1 MKVKSV
7 ACHKVS
13 QYVCV
18 NFVLGHE
25 LDLFSILLRLLLVL
39 EGRDGVKDLLG
50 GLLQGHGPH
59 LPGRGGGVHGGG
71 EGVDLGHGEPGQGGE
86 HEVEQVL
93 ANVDHDVVVLEDSLL
108 DSLTEKIML
117 IIICV

>member
-1 MKVKSV
+1 MNV
-7 ACHKVS
+7 
-13 QYVCV
+13 
-18 NFVLGHE
+18 VLGHE
-25 LDLFSILLRLLLVL
+25 LALSSILLRLLLVL

-50 GLLQGHGPH
+50 GLLQCDGPH

-71 EGVDLGHGEPGQGGE
+71 EGVDLGHSEPGQRGE

-108 DSLTEKIML
+108 DGLTEKIML

>member
-50 GLLQGHGPH
+50 GLLQGDGPH

-71 EGVDLGHGEPGQGGE
+71 EGVDLGHGEPGQGRE
-86 HEVEQVL
+86 HEVEQRL
-93 ANVDHDVVVLEDSLL
+93 ANADHDVLVLKQANLHVL
-108 DSLTEKIML
+108 PAR
-117 IIICV
+117 